1 MSTTPRARRM
11 APEERRE
18 QLLDTAVA
26 YILERGLSDFALD
39 KVAARAG
46 VSVPL
51 IYKYFPK
58 REDILK
64 AVLEREYQYLGAR
77 KLSALP
83 PNAPLEPLIRSS
95 QRHGFEY
102 LYERGPIIRLLA
114 SDRAVF
120 DLVRRRGR
128 DERAAITEHFIDRM
142 VETYGVPRQVAL
154 VCSILVVNAPILSGR
169 ALKRAGVTAQ
179 EAADIWTDFA
189 LGGWAAMRERHR
201 GDGASPPKKAS
212 PPEAVP
218 KPVAR
223 KAKAPA
229 AARAR
234 SKGTTA

>member
-1 MSTTPRARRM
+1 MPTTPRARRM

-18 QLLDTAVA
+18 QLLDSAVS

-83 PNAPLEPLIRSS
+83 PDGPLEPLIRKSNK
-95 QRHGFEY
+95 HGFEY

-114 SDRAVF
+114 SDRAVH
-120 DLVRRRGR
+120 DLIRRRGK
-128 DERAAITEHFIDRM
+128 DERSAITDHFIQRIVD
-142 VETYGVPRQVAL
+142 TYGVPREVAM

-169 ALKRAGVTAQ
+169 ALKRVGVGAE

-189 LGGWAAMRERHR
+189 LGGWLALQKRFDAERAAQAKTKPKT
-201 GDGASPPKKAS
+201 GAATPAKR
-212 PPEAVP
+212 
-218 KPVAR
+218 KPATV
-223 KAKAPA
+223 K
-229 AARAR
+229 
-234 SKGTTA
+234 

>member
-1 MSTTPRARRM
+1 M

-18 QLLDTAVA
+18 QLLDSAVV
-26 YILERGLSDFALD
+26 YILERGLSDFSLD

-77 KLSALP
+77 KLSAVP
-83 PNAPLEPLIRSS
+83 QDGPLEPLIRKSN
-95 QRHGFEY
+95 QHGFEY

-120 DLVRRRGR
+120 DLVRRRGK
-128 DERAAITEHFIDRM
+128 DERAAITDHFIDRI
-142 VETYGVPRQVAL
+142 VETYGVPREVAQ

-169 ALKRAGVTAQ
+169 ALKRVGVSA
-179 EAADIWTDFA
+179 EDAADLWTDFA
-189 LGGWAAMRERHR
+189 LGGWAALQKRFQH
-201 GDGASPPKKAS
+201 DKK
-212 PPEAVP
+212 
-218 KPVAR
+218 
-223 KAKAPA
+223 PA
-229 AARAR
+229 ARRKRAAAPH
-234 SKGTTA
+234 GD

>member
-1 MSTTPRARRM
+1 M
-11 APEERRE
+11 APEERKE
-18 QLLDTAVA
+18 QLLDSAVG
-26 YILERGLSDFALD
+26 YIMERGLSDFSLE

-77 KLSALP
+77 KLSNLP
-83 PNAPLEPLIRSS
+83 ADTPLEPLIRNS
-95 QRHGFEY
+95 QKHGFEY

-120 DLVRRRGR
+120 DLVRRRGK
-128 DERAAITEHFIDRM
+128 DERSAITEHFIERI

-169 ALKRAGVTAQ
+169 ALKRAGVTAE
-179 EAADIWTDFA
+179 EAANIWTDFA
-189 LGGWAAMRERHR
+189 LGGWAGLQKQFAAETKRKTK
-201 GDGASPPKKAS
+201 PKAS
-212 PPEAVP
+212 
-218 KPVAR
+218 
-223 KAKAPA
+223 AKA
-229 AARAR
+229 
-234 SKGTTA
+234 

>member
-1 MSTTPRARRM
+1 M

-18 QLLDTAVA
+18 QLLDSAVG
-26 YILERGLSDFALD
+26 YLLERGLSDFSLE

-64 AVLEREYQYLGAR
+64 AVLEREYEYLGAR

-83 PNAPLEPLIRSS
+83 ADAPLEPLIRNS
-95 QRHGFEY
+95 QKHGFEY

-120 DLVRRRGR
+120 DLVRRRGK
-128 DERAAITEHFIDRM
+128 DERSAITEHFIDRI

-169 ALKRAGVTAQ
+169 ALKRAGVTAE
-179 EAADIWTDFA
+179 EAANLWTDFA
-189 LGGWAAMRERHR
+189 LGGWAALQKRFEAER
-201 GDGASPPKKAS
+201 APAKTETVKTPVKAVK
-212 PPEAVP
+212 PET
-218 KPVAR
+218 KR
-223 KAKAPA
+223 KAKA
-229 AARAR
+229 RA
-234 SKGTTA
+234 